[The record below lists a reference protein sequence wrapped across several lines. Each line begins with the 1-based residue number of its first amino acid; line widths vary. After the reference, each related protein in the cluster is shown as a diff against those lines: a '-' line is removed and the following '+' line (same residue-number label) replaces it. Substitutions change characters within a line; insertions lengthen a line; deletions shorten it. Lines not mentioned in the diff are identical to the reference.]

1 MVMTI
6 TSTAF
11 TECDPI
17 PPKYTCDGEDL
28 SPPLVWTGVPS
39 GAKSLALITD
49 DPDAPVGAW
58 THWMLF
64 NMPAS
69 LSGLSEG
76 IPKNPIVEGIGT
88 QGNNDFRKTGYNGP
102 CPPKGKAHR
111 YFLKLYALDTTLNL

>member
-17 PPKYTCDGEDL
+17 PSKYTCDGEDL